1 MKEPQND
8 PIWATRVA
16 VLAPLIVGHMT
27 TPMVQLVAKRELK
40 WPENLTLNV
49 LAAGERRDF
58 FSKDGE
64 WRLPGA
70 GPRQHIGRVQ
80 PEQSLLPTRACKFC
94 TQVFVPRRTKMVFCS
109 GNCRSAAGRKRAA

>member
-16 VLAPLIVGHMT
+16 LLAPLIVGHMT
-27 TPMVQLVAKRELK
+27 TPMVQLVAKREFK

-64 WRLPGA
+64 WRRSGA
-70 GPRQHIGRVQ
+70 GPKQHSDRVD
-80 PEQSLLPTRACKFC
+80 PEAGSLPTRACKFC
-94 TQVFVPRRTKMVFCS
+94 TEPFVPRRPKMVFCS
-109 GNCRSAAGRKRAA
+109 GNCRAAAGRKRAA